1 MGKKFTRK
9 GIRYELD
16 NNEITV
22 VGLKKKDIIDLIIP
36 DVVDGFPVKWIYEH
50 AFMHEWF
57 ETVSLPESISK
68 IPNATF
74 YGCSALREIEFRGDN
89 NNDVEIAQCGIGYCH
104 NLVFIKSKRRVRR
117 VWGEMSIEH
126 CEKLKM
132 TTNII

>member
-9 GIRYELD
+9 GIKYELD

-22 VGLKKKDIIDLIIP
+22 VGLKKKDIVDLIIP

-57 ETVSLPESISK
+57 ETVSLPEGITK

-74 YGCSALREIEFRGDN
+74 YSCPALREIEFRGVADT
-89 NNDVEIAQCGIGYCH
+89 VEIAQCGIGYC
-104 NLVFIKSKRRVRR
+104 NSLTAIKSKRPIRK
-117 VWGEMSIEH
+117 VWGDISIQH
-126 CEKLKM
+126 CDSLKHID
-132 TTNII
+132 NLV

>member
-9 GIRYELD
+9 GID

-22 VGLKKKDIIDLIIP
+22 VGLKKKDIVDLIIP

-57 ETVSLPESISK
+57 ETVSLPEGITK

-74 YGCSALREIEFRGDN
+74 YGCPVLREIEFRGVVDT
-89 NNDVEIAQCGIGYCH
+89 VEIAQCGIGYCH
-104 NLVFIKSKRRVRR
+104 NLVSIKSKRRVRR

-132 TTNII
+132 TQNII